1 MSKQLALSA
10 AASTLALAALALLGP
25 GSARLAELPER
36 MGATIAI
43 AAPLSSGPLSSGPLS
58 SAQVRA
64 PQASVPRGAGLLSAF
79 D

>member
-43 AAPLSSGPLSSGPLS
+43 AAPLSS
-58 SAQVRA
+58 AQVRA
-64 PQASVPRGAGLLSAF
+64 LQVSILHGAQVLSVL

>member
-10 AASTLALAALALLGP
+10 AASTLALSALALLGP

-43 AAPLSSGPLSSGPLS
+43 AAPLSS
-58 SAQVRA
+58 AQVRA
-64 PQASVPRGAGLLSAF
+64 PQVSVPRGAGLLAAF